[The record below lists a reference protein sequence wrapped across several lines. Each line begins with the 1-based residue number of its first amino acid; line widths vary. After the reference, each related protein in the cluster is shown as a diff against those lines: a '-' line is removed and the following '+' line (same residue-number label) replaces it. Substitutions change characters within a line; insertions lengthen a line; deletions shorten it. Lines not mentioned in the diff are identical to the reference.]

1 MEEDDSTPLEGEEI
15 LGQIPAELP
24 AQGNPEGDPPVDKNP
39 TEEAPIEEKTHT
51 LPTDE
56 PVNVVF
62 EPTQDEPT
70 LEEDESVVMAATE
83 TSEINE
89 NKDDTTLEVDVNPVD
104 INPVDDAVEI
114 AATRK
119 EEAEYRAAIQA
130 QLEAEFERSLQKR
143 FQDALEKTVSAAL
156 AAAVQAE
163 VEAKAALGREAEARE
178 HQEHEDRMTA
188 LLEEHKIE
196 SHEHFVSE
204 LTGRAATFA
213 CIFDTNIGEPIL
225 RVGNG
230 KMKCNLYSITKSLSA
245 LVIIDDLLGDN
256 LPTGMESLD
265 DDIGDLMEVFFCE
278 RHLVGDNKP
287 PPLGDFEGLTLAMLM
302 NHVSGID
309 DIPLAVDKI
318 IKIIMEEKNTQNIVG
333 RFLNRYSPKAS
344 FKYSP
349 VMGYAMVGAIYEILK
364 ERGTYIKDQC
374 EARFLAAVWPKNSWH
389 WREDDGEDICRHS
402 FAFSEVF
409 TTGENMVN
417 LGILLLNKH
426 RRILEYI
433 LDDTKSYPHY
443 IKHAHS
449 GGASSYSNDQSHSR
463 AARDDES
470 KSIEYAYSEGWWIL
484 RRSRTQRYVVGVGW
498 LGQYLMIGVDDGIV
512 AVRQHELGKVAPNE
526 DVRAQARLKKNVI
539 VPNYHESFPAHVLSF
554 LESLRIP
561 LEIPEDWNKEPAIKP
576 GVFNRDKFK
585 KWMDEQKK

>member
-24 AQGNPEGDPPVDKNP
+24 TQGNSDADTPPAETP
-39 TEEAPIEEKTHT
+39 AEETPIEEI
-51 LPTDE
+51 PPQVDDE
-56 PVNVVF
+56 PVSVVF
-62 EPTQDEPT
+62 ESTQDQLT
-70 LEEDESVVMAATE
+70 LKEDKLALEHVVIMFDK
-83 TSEINE
+83 SELAE
-89 NKDDTTLEVDVNPVD
+89 NKDDTTPEVVEMQIEPDAQASQIDAPVESVKEADDKAAAAAQLE
-104 INPVDDAVEI
+104 
-114 AATRK
+114 
-119 EEAEYRAAIQA
+119 
-130 QLEAEFERSLQKR
+130 LEAEFELKLKVQM
-143 FQDALEKTVSAAL
+143 QDAIDRAVTSAL
-156 AAAVQAE
+156 AAAAQAD
-163 VEAKAALGREAEARE
+163 VEAKAALEREAAEKQETEDEAR
-178 HQEHEDRMTA
+178 MA
-188 LLEEHKIE
+188 AILNEHKIH

-213 CIFDTNIGEPIL
+213 CIFDTTIGESIL

-245 LVIIDDLLGDN
+245 LVIVDDLLRNN
-256 LPTGMESLD
+256 LPTGMGSLD

-287 PPLGDFEGLTLAMLM
+287 PHLSEFEGLTLAMLM

-309 DIPLAVDKI
+309 DIPLAADKI
-318 IKIIMEEKNTQNIVG
+318 IKIIVEEKNTQNIIG
-333 RFLNRYSPKAS
+333 RFLNHYSPKAG

-364 ERGTYIKDQC
+364 EGGTYIKDEC
-374 EARFLAAVWPKNSWH
+374 ASRFLGEIWPKNSWH

-433 LDDTKSYPHY
+433 LDDTKPYPHY

-449 GGASSYSNDQSHSR
+449 GGASSYSNDQSHANPLR
-463 AARDDES
+463 EDES

-484 RRSRTQRYVVGVGW
+484 RRSKTRRYVVAVGW

-512 AVRQHELGKVAPNE
+512 AVRQHELGKVAPDE

-554 LESLRIP
+554 LDSLIVP
-561 LEIPEDWNKEPAIKP
+561 GGGWPEQVIKP
-576 GVFNRDKFK
+576 GVFNRDKFR